1 MSPTHCTYV
10 LVKLK
15 RVMPTVSNTLYLR
28 LGEVNEGDGVPIVCH
43 LRLGEV
49 EEGDMPIV
57 SIVSHTDILVKVNRV
72 MPLVSIVSHTVL
84 TSW

>member
-1 MSPTHCTYV
+1 M
-10 LVKLK
+10 LI
-15 RVMPTVSNTLYLR
+15 VS
-28 LGEVNEGDGVPIVCH
+28 IVCH

-49 EEGDMPIV
+49 EEGDEVLIV
-57 SIVSHTDILVKVNRV
+57 SIVSHIDVLVKVNRV